1 MRSIYSPRNV
11 AMMMDLYELTMANG
25 YFLQEQDKKKVA
37 FDVFYRRNPDGA
49 GFAVFA
55 GLEQILDYLENMHF
69 EPEDVAYLRSL
80 NLFDE
85 KFLNYLEEFRFRGD
99 VYAFPEGSV
108 MYAGE
113 PIITIVADLVEAQ
126 MIETEILTQV
136 NHQSLIAT
144 KANRIVRAA
153 KGRAVSDFGARRA
166 HNNDAAVLGARA
178 CYIGGVN
185 GTATVA
191 AGQEFGIPVG
201 GTMAHS
207 WVMFYQDELTAF
219 RRFAEIYPNNCIL
232 LVDTYDVLDSGMPHA
247 IQVFREMKEKGVES
261 KFYGIRLDSGDLA
274 YLSREARK
282 MLDEAGFT
290 DAKIVVSNSL
300 DEYTIHSILQQ
311 GGCIDSFGVGER
323 MITARSEPVFGAVYK
338 LCAVEENGVMKP
350 RIKIS
355 ENVEKVTNPGL
366 KKVWRL
372 YNDEGHLIADLIA
385 KPEEKPEE
393 IDRLIDPIKPWKK
406 LPTDGLHFVEVQ
418 KCMMKDGKRLFP
430 TEEIKTVRERLR
442 YQLNNEVWQ
451 EEQRFENPHRH
462 YLDMTPAYYEMKMKL
477 LEGEEV

>member
-1 MRSIYSPRNV
+1 MRSMNGPRNV

-55 GLEQILDYLENMHF
+55 GLEQILEYLDNMHF

-85 KFLNYLEEFRFRGD
+85 KFLKYLEDFRFRGD

-166 HNNDAAVLGARA
+166 HNNDAAILGARA

-185 GTATVA
+185 GTATVS
-191 AGQEFGIPVG
+191 AGQDFGIPVG

-219 RRFAEIYPNNCIL
+219 RRFADIYPNNCIL
-232 LVDTYDVLDSGMPHA
+232 LADTYDVLDSGVPHA
-247 IQVFREMKEKGVES
+247 IQVFNEMKEKGVKS

-274 YLSREARK
+274 YLSRQARK

-418 KCMMKDGKRLFP
+418 KCFMKDGKRLLP
-430 TEEIKTVRERLR
+430 AEEIKTVRDRLR

-477 LEGEEV
+477 LAGEEV